1 MGYPFSNAF
10 EQEPPA
16 AYITPLGSMSAS
28 YNRAAQAI
36 DLSAPNGQSILRF
49 NEAAHGDFWFEADVE
64 LLTDPSARKH
74 LGLWLTTGNGAE
86 GYRFAHLDGGWSVSR
101 WNSGFGDG
109 ARITGVINDGV
120 MPLAGMADVA
130 PGFNVGERRTLRCE
144 VITGALDANGV
155 PWARLMQFKVDGV
168 LLFQVSDASYRG
180 KLVPGLFLYG
190 ATARVHGIAGGA
202 PSGLPAF
209 PNAVGVN
216 ADTDLGHLAGGSTS
230 VLPDP
235 ATDPAQN
242 IRVQPHLD
250 LTRLNS
256 PASAHWSRAGG
267 YDFYW
272 RAIPNAHKSIHFGG
286 PGFIAGTVKEKSTTD
301 HPLVRRVQLY
311 SENTFTL
318 VAETWSQ
325 ADGSYRFDLLDPT
338 HRYSAIAWDWQHL
351 YRAVIAD
358 NLKPQVPRQIVTG
371 LP

>member
-1 MGYPFSNAF
+1 MSYPFSNTF

-16 AYITPLGSMSAS
+16 GYITPLGSMSAS
-28 YNRAAQAI
+28 YNTDAQAI
-36 DLSAPNGQSILRF
+36 DLSASAWHSILRF

-74 LGLWLTTGNGAE
+74 LGLWMMSNPALGNGCE
-86 GYRFAHLDGGWSVSR
+86 GYRFAHLDGGWCVTR
-101 WNSGFGDG
+101 WNYWFGDG
-109 ARITGVINDGV
+109 AAVTGSINDGIQPMV
-120 MPLAGMADVA
+120 DVHAAA
-130 PGFNVGERRTLRCE
+130 PGFNMGERHTLRCE
-144 VITGALDANGV
+144 VITGAPDANGV
-155 PWARLMQFKVDGV
+155 PWSRLMQFKVDGV

-190 ATARVHGIAGGA
+190 ATARVHGIAGGT

-235 ATDPAQN
+235 ASDPSQN
-242 IRVQPHLD
+242 IRVQPQLD

-256 PASAHWSRAGG
+256 PASAHWNRSGG

-272 RAIPNAHKSIHFGG
+272 RAIPNAQKNIHFGG
-286 PGFIAGTVKEKSTTD
+286 PGFIAGTVKEKSTPD

-325 ADGSYRFDLLDPT
+325 ADGSYRFELIDPT
-338 HRYSAIAWDWQHL
+338 QRYSAIAWDWQHL

-358 NLKPQVPRQIVTG
+358 NLKPQVAP
-371 LP
+371 